1 MKTTSFFAALAL
13 AMVATQPAFAQDEA
27 KEPPAPEASEPEPNP
42 PTALPATPAAPA
54 APPRAETPRPVPVMY
69 FQTSAQEPD
78 VALHAAPRYDV
89 VRIGA
94 GVRVGYVGSAGFSQ
108 FSKNDALTQ
117 FSLEGT
123 YALLVSGKFA
133 LAVGGAWD
141 IGGRSATTRGTQ
153 SSVTVHRLTAP
164 IEARYHS
171 MPWFYGFARVA
182 PGAVAFSSSIEDS
195 SAPAKL
201 TDTAWAFATDVSVGV
216 SLHPG
221 ANRQAD
227 VRRARLWLTPEFG
240 YAFTTEAT
248 LRPSPARDSADVLGQ
263 DQRVALGSIDARGV
277 FWRVSGG
284 VTF

>member
-1 MKTTSFFAALAL
+1 MKTTSFLVALTL
-13 AMVATQPAFAQDEA
+13 AMAAAHPAFAQDETEA
-27 KEPPAPEASEPEPNP
+27 PPASEPATPEEAPPAPAP
-42 PTALPATPAAPA
+42 PIPARAPA
-54 APPRAETPRPVPVMY
+54 PRPAPAVYLQTSVQEPDAVLRPVP
-69 FQTSAQEPD
+69 
-78 VALHAAPRYDV
+78 RYDL
-89 VRIGA
+89 VRVGA
-94 GVRVGYVGSAGFSQ
+94 GIRVGYVGSAAFSQ
-108 FSKNDALTQ
+108 FSKNDVLAQ

-123 YALLVSGKFA
+123 YALVTSGKFA

-141 IGGRSATTRGTQ
+141 IGSSSATTRATQ
-153 SSVTVHRLTAP
+153 SSVTLHRLTAP

-171 MPWFYGFARVA
+171 APWFYGFARVA
-182 PGAVAFSSSIEDS
+182 PGAAAFAGSIRDS

-221 ANRQAD
+221 ANRQPD
-227 VRRARLWLTPEFG
+227 VRRARFWFTPEFG
-240 YAFTTEAT
+240 YAFTTET
-248 LRPSPARDSADVLGQ
+248 NLRPSPDRKSSDVLGE

>member
-1 MKTTSFFAALAL
+1 MKTTSFLTALTIAMAAS
-13 AMVATQPAFAQDEA
+13 QPAFAQDES
-27 KEPPAPEASEPEPNP
+27 KEPAAPEASEPA
-42 PTALPATPAAPA
+42 PTLPTPEATPPA
-54 APPRAETPRPVPVMY
+54 APPRTEATRPAPAMY
-69 FQTSAQEPD
+69 FRTSSQEPD

-108 FSKNDALTQ
+108 FSKNDVLTQ

-141 IGGRSATTRGTQ
+141 IGGREATTRGTQ
-153 SSVTVHRLTAP
+153 SSLTVHRLTAP

-171 MPWFYGFARVA
+171 TPWFYGFGRVA
-182 PGAVAFSSSIEDS
+182 PGAAAFSGSISDS

-221 ANRQAD
+221 ANREAD
-227 VRRARLWLTPEFG
+227 LRRARLWITPEFG
-240 YAFTTEAT
+240 YSFTTEAT
-248 LRPSPARDSADVLGQ
+248 LRPSPDRDSADVLGQ
-263 DQRVALGSIDARGV
+263 DQRIALGSIDARGV